1 MNLTASITN
10 AWESFA
16 VTIVAYL
23 PQIIGAI
30 IIAVLGVILAKIVK
44 RVVVK
49 VLQKLRFEKITEK
62 AGVDEILSKGE
73 IENTPTDLIGIFTYW
88 FILILVFIAALDALG
103 LPIVSDML
111 NSIFLY
117 IPNVVAAIVVL
128 LLGFL
133 FGNLLSSLVRTAAAN
148 AEVSSPD
155 ALGKT
160 ALYAI
165 VVFSGFIALHQLR
178 IAQDLMIAAFI
189 IAFGAASLALALAF
203 GLGGKDMAA
212 ETLRKW
218 CENSKSHHEE

>member
-16 VTIVAYL
+16 VTVVAYL

-30 IIAVLGVILAKIVK
+30 IIAVVGVFLAKIVK
-44 RVVVK
+44 RVLIK
-49 VLQKLRFEKITEK
+49 ILQKLRFEKITEK
-62 AGVDEILSKGE
+62 AGVDEMLRKGE
-73 IENTPTDLIGIFTYW
+73 IEHTPSDLIGIFTYW
-88 FILILVFIAALDALG
+88 FILILVSIAALDALG

-133 FGNLLSSLVRTAAAN
+133 FGNLLSSVVRTAAAN

-155 ALGKT
+155 ALGKV
-160 ALYAI
+160 ALYSI
-165 VVFSGFIALHQLR
+165 VIFSGFIALHQLQ
-178 IAQDLMIAAFI
+178 IAEDLMVSAFI

-203 GLGGKDMAA
+203 GLGGKDLAA
-212 ETLRKW
+212 EKLKKW
-218 CENSKSHHEE
+218 SENQKPKQKK

>member
-30 IIAVLGVILAKIVK
+30 IIAVLGVLLAKLVK
-44 RVVVK
+44 RILVK
-49 VLQKLRFEKITEK
+49 ILKKVRFEKITEK
-62 AGVDEILSKGE
+62 AGVDEMLRKGE
-73 IENTPTDLIGIFTYW
+73 IESTPSDLIGIFTYW

-117 IPNVVAAIVVL
+117 IPNVIAAIVVL

-133 FGNLLSSLVRTAAAN
+133 FGNLLSSVVRTAAAN

-155 ALGKT
+155 ALGKV

-165 VVFSGFIALHQLR
+165 VIFSGFIALHQLQ
-178 IAQDLMIAAFI
+178 IAEDLMVAAFI

-203 GLGGKDMAA
+203 GLGGKDLAA
-212 ETLRKW
+212 EKLKKW
-218 CENSKSHHEE
+218 SENQKPKQKK

>member
-16 VTIVAYL
+16 VTVVAYL

-30 IIAVLGVILAKIVK
+30 IIAVVGVFLAKIVK
-44 RVVVK
+44 RVLIK
-49 VLQKLRFEKITEK
+49 ILQKLRFEKITEK
-62 AGVDEILSKGE
+62 AGVDEMLRKGE
-73 IENTPTDLIGIFTYW
+73 IEHTPSDLIGIFTYW
-88 FILILVFIAALDALG
+88 FILILVSIAALDALG

-133 FGNLLSSLVRTAAAN
+133 FGNLLASVVRTAAAN
-148 AEVSSPD
+148 ADVSSPD
-155 ALGKT
+155 ALGKV

-165 VVFSGFIALHQLR
+165 VIFSGFIALHQLQ
-178 IAQDLMIAAFI
+178 IAEDLMVAAFI

-203 GLGGKDMAA
+203 GLGGKDIAA
-212 ETLRKW
+212 EKLKSW
-218 CENSKSHHEE
+218 SDNQKSKAKK

>member
-16 VTIVAYL
+16 VTVVAYL

-30 IIAVLGVILAKIVK
+30 IIAVVGVFLAKIVK
-44 RVVVK
+44 RVLIK
-49 VLQKLRFEKITEK
+49 ILQKLRFEKITEK
-62 AGVDEILSKGE
+62 AGVDEMLRKGE
-73 IENTPTDLIGIFTYW
+73 IESTPSDLIGIFTYW
-88 FILILVFIAALDALG
+88 FILILVSIAALDALG

-133 FGNLLSSLVRTAAAN
+133 FGNLLASVVRTAAAN
-148 AEVSSPD
+148 ADVSSPD
-155 ALGKT
+155 ALGKV

-165 VVFSGFIALHQLR
+165 VIFSGFIALHQLQ
-178 IAQDLMIAAFI
+178 IAEDLMVAAFI

-203 GLGGKDMAA
+203 GLGGKDIAA
-212 ETLRKW
+212 EKLKSW
-218 CENSKSHHEE
+218 SDNQKSKAKK